1 MLKTCNPIHS
11 EDIFREEILKPMDYN
26 LVLSELQ
33 KASMFD
39 LFRLQAAIGKL
50 LDDPARLIAIK
61 HALRPGMEITYFHEQ
76 GNRLVPARVLQIRK
90 TRVAVQDLET
100 GKRWNIPLYMLNLEN
115 QVTDITPK
123 QQGVD
128 RLSLQVG
135 YTVGFTGQEGQEQFG
150 TIIKLNPKRAKI
162 QTESGIWAVPYSMLF
177 TVIDGEHGSDRLIP
191 VDRKPT

>member
-100 GKRWNIPLYMLNLEN
+100 GKRCAQECQSRGGCRNLMKDLLKESFD
-115 QVTDITPK
+115 VIIEPE
-123 QQGVD
+123 
-128 RLSLQVG
+128 RLVVQASV
-135 YTVGFTGQEGQEQFG
+135 
-150 TIIKLNPKRAKI
+150 
-162 QTESGIWAVPYSMLF
+162 
-177 TVIDGEHGSDRLIP
+177 
-191 VDRKPT
+191 